1 MVMMATS
8 SRESGCW
15 DSLGC
20 PCGIF
25 FEPLEADTKIGP
37 FWPVTPEP
45 APQRQSERTLMTLTH
60 PLLVYWG

>member
-20 PCGIF
+20 PCGIVF
-25 FEPLEADTKIGP
+25 EREPLQADKNYSRFGP
-37 FWPVTPEP
+37 YLSREP
-45 APQRQSERTLMTLTH
+45 AQSPGKPAKWRQPAL
-60 PLLVYWG
+60 G

>member
-20 PCGIF
+20 PCGIVYERDPWKRTQKQSRF
-25 FEPLEADTKIGP
+25 GLYLHREPDQSPGK
-37 FWPVTPEP
+37 P
-45 APQRQSERTLMTLTH
+45 AKWRQPTL
-60 PLLVYWG
+60 G